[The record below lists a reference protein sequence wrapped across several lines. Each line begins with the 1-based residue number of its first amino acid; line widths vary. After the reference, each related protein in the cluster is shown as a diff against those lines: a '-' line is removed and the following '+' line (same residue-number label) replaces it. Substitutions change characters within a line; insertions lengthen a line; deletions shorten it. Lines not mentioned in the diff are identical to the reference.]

1 MANPTWLIAALG
13 NPGSEYEKTRHN
25 IGVMVADTLLDRH
38 RAAWS
43 RDKKSQSML
52 AKIVLPSANVIV
64 CFPQTY
70 MNRSGQSVLAVSQFY
85 KIPTDNIIAL
95 HDELDIPFEAIR
107 MKKGGG
113 DNGHNGLKSIR
124 SSLGSGEWF
133 RVRLGIG
140 RPPGQQD
147 PANFVLKPFSAAEA
161 KVLGVMCER
170 AADAIETLITDGLEI
185 AQSRYNQ

>member
-1 MANPTWLIAALG
+1 MASESWLIAALG
-13 NPGSEYEKTRHN
+13 NPGTEYEKTRHN
-25 IGVMVADTLLDRH
+25 IGVMVADVLISRH
-38 RAAWS
+38 GASWG
-43 RDKKSQSML
+43 RDKKSQSYL
-52 AKIVLPSANVIV
+52 AKFSLPAANVIV

-70 MNRSGQSVLAVSQFY
+70 MNKSGQSVLALSSFY
-85 KIPTDNIIAL
+85 KIPTDRIIVL

-147 PANFVLKPFSAAEA
+147 PANFVLKPFTSTEA
-161 KVLGVMCER
+161 KLLPVMCER
-170 AADAIETLITDGLEI
+170 AADAIETLISDGLEI